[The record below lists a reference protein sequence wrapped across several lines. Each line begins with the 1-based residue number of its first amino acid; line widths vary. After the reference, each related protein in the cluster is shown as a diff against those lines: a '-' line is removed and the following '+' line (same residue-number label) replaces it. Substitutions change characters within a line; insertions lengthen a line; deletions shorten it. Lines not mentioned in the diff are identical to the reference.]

1 MATAA
6 TAAGALRASCP
17 PSALEPTPDPGPRVP
32 TAKGRVGDNRSAPR
46 GAHEHAPLGQPQGQV
61 CLLGPIR
68 RNVVVAAIG
77 SDLVASLQR
86 EELAVPSVLLGPVED

>member
-32 TAKGRVGDNRSAPR
+32 TAKGRVGDNVQLLVARTSTPRLVSHRGSSVSSARSAGMWLWR
-46 GAHEHAPLGQPQGQV
+46 Q
-61 CLLGPIR
+61 
-68 RNVVVAAIG
+68 
-77 SDLVASLQR
+77 
-86 EELAVPSVLLGPVED
+86 